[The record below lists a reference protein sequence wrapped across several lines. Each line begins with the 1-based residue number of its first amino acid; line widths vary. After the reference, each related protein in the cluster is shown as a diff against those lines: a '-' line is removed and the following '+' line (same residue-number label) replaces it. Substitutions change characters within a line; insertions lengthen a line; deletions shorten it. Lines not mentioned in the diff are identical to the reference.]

1 MCKFKL
7 GMNANAFWQQLRCMS
22 MFVHCVPS
30 IVEDIF
36 NNSAAYSQLG
46 LKPEKRGVKNS
57 SL

>member
-1 MCKFKL
+1 
-7 GMNANAFWQQLRCMS
+7 

-36 NNSAAYSQLG
+36 NNAAVYSQLG
-46 LKPEKRGVKNS
+46 LKPEKGGVKNS